1 MAKRRRRIP
10 QRTCIGCRQ
19 VDAKRSMMRIVRT
32 AGNGGVQLD
41 PTGKLSGRGAY
52 LHEDPACWE
61 IALKEN
67 RLARALKT
75 ELSPEEREML
85 VAHMTELATAATAT
99 DAHSFATVE
108 GGAEPDQNDGTA

>member
-19 VDAKRSMMRIVRT
+19 VAPKRSMTRIVRT
-32 AGNGGVQLD
+32 PGNGGIQLD
-41 PTGKLSGRGAY
+41 PTGKLPGRGAY

-61 IALKEN
+61 GALEGN
-67 RLARALKT
+67 RLVRALKT

-85 VAHMTELATAATAT
+85 AAHVRELAKASAET
-99 DAHSFATVE
+99 DD
-108 GGAEPDQNDGTA
+108 GAK

>member
-19 VDAKRSMMRIVRT
+19 VDDKRSMIRIVRT
-32 AGNGGVQLD
+32 PGNGSVQLD

-61 IALKEN
+61 AALKGN
-67 RLARALKT
+67 RLAQALKT
-75 ELSPEEREML
+75 QLSPEEREML
-85 VAHMTELATAATAT
+85 AAHVTELAKMPAEA
-99 DAHSFATVE
+99 DD
-108 GGAEPDQNDGTA
+108 GAQ